1 MSESKATTVL
11 YLSGPNV
18 FTILLINSRKILYF
32 SALKKMTG
40 GLILAAISFVIC
52 AFVQIQIQVLYVSP
66 SEGRTIFI
74 INLSAFICLI
84 AISN

>member
-11 YLSGPNV
+11 YLSGSNN
-18 FTILLINSRKILYF
+18 FTILLINFGKILYF

-52 AFVQIQIQVLYVSP
+52 AFVQIQIQVLYISP
-66 SEGRTIFI
+66 TEGKTFI
-74 INLSAFICLI
+74 INLLLF
-84 AISN
+84 

>member
-1 MSESKATTVL
+1 MCESEAMTVL
-11 YLSGPNV
+11 YLSGLNI
-18 FTILLINSRKILYF
+18 FTLLLINSGKILYF

-66 SEGRTIFI
+66 SEGRTFI
-74 INLSAFICLI
+74 ISLCYFNLGDVL
-84 AISN
+84 

>member
-1 MSESKATTVL
+1 ML
-11 YLSGPNV
+11 YLSGPNN
-18 FTILLINSRKILYF
+18 FTILLINFDKILYF

-66 SEGRTIFI
+66 GEGRTFT
-74 INLSAFICLI
+74 INFFVFICLI

>member
-1 MSESKATTVL
+1 MWESKAKTVL
-11 YLSGPNV
+11 YLSGPNK
-18 FTILLINSRKILYF
+18 FTILLINFGKILYF

-66 SEGRTIFI
+66 SEGRTFT
-74 INLSAFICLI
+74 INLSVFICLI

>member
-1 MSESKATTVL
+1 
-11 YLSGPNV
+11 
-18 FTILLINSRKILYF
+18 
-32 SALKKMTG
+32 MTG

-66 SEGRTIFI
+66 SEGRTFI
-74 INLSAFICLI
+74 INLSAFIWLI

>member
-1 MSESKATTVL
+1 MWESKATTVL
-11 YLSGPNV
+11 YLSGPNN
-18 FTILLINSRKILYF
+18 FTILLINFDKILYF

-66 SEGRTIFI
+66 SEGRTFI

>member
-1 MSESKATTVL
+1 MWESKATTVL
-11 YLSGPNV
+11 YLSGPNN
-18 FTILLINSRKILYF
+18 FTILLINFGKILYF

-66 SEGRTIFI
+66 SEGSKD
-74 INLSAFICLI
+74 LSTFICLI

>member
-1 MSESKATTVL
+1 ML
-11 YLSGPNV
+11 YLSGPNN
-18 FTILLINSRKILYF
+18 FTSHIVNQFCKILYF

-52 AFVQIQIQVLYVSP
+52 AFVQIQIQVLYISP
-66 SEGRTIFI
+66 SEGSED
-74 INLSAFICLI
+74 LSAFICLI

>member
-1 MSESKATTVL
+1 MWESKATTVL
-11 YLSGPNV
+11 YLSGPNN
-18 FTILLINSRKILYF
+18 FTILLINFDKILYF

-66 SEGRTIFI
+66 GEGRTFI
-74 INLSAFICLI
+74 INFFVFICLI

>member
-1 MSESKATTVL
+1 MWESKATTVL
-11 YLSGPNV
+11 YLSGPNN
-18 FTILLINSRKILYF
+18 FTILLINFDKIPYF

-66 SEGRTIFI
+66 GEGRTFI
-74 INLSAFICLI
+74 INFFVFICLI

>member
-1 MSESKATTVL
+1 ML
-11 YLSGPNV
+11 YLSGPNN
-18 FTILLINSRKILYF
+18 FTILLINFDKILYF

-66 SEGRTIFI
+66 GEGRTFI
-74 INLSAFICLI
+74 INFFVFICLI
-84 AISN
+84 AIAN

>member
-11 YLSGPNV
+11 YLSGSNN
-18 FTILLINSRKILYF
+18 FTILLINFGKILYF

-52 AFVQIQIQVLYVSP
+52 AFVQIQIQVLYISP
-66 SEGRTIFI
+66 TEGKTFI
-74 INLSAFICLI
+74 INLLPF
-84 AISN
+84 

>member
-11 YLSGPNV
+11 YLPGSNN
-18 FTILLINSRKILYF
+18 FTILLINFGKILYF

-52 AFVQIQIQVLYVSP
+52 AFVQIQIQVLYISLT
-66 SEGRTIFI
+66 EGKTFI
-74 INLSAFICLI
+74 INLLLF
-84 AISN
+84 

>member
-1 MSESKATTVL
+1 MSESKATTVW
-11 YLSGPNV
+11 YLSGPNN
-18 FTILLINSRKILYF
+18 FTILLINFGEILYF

-66 SEGRTIFI
+66 SEGRTFI
-74 INLSAFICLI
+74 INFSVFICLI

>member
-1 MSESKATTVL
+1 MWESKATTVL
-11 YLSGPNV
+11 YLSGPND
-18 FTILLINSRKILYF
+18 FTILLINFGKILCF

-66 SEGRTIFI
+66 SEGRTFI

>member
-1 MSESKATTVL
+1 MWESKTTTVL
-11 YLSGPNV
+11 YLSGPNN
-18 FTILLINSRKILYF
+18 FTILLINFDKILYF

-66 SEGRTIFI
+66 GEGRTFI
-74 INLSAFICLI
+74 INFFVFICLI

>member
-11 YLSGPNV
+11 YLSGSNN
-18 FTILLINSRKILYF
+18 FTILLINFGKILYF

-52 AFVQIQIQVLYVSP
+52 AFVQIQIQVLYISP
-66 SEGRTIFI
+66 TEGKTFI
-74 INLSAFICLI
+74 INFLLF
-84 AISN
+84 

>member
-1 MSESKATTVL
+1 MWESKATTVL
-11 YLSGPNV
+11 YLSGPNN
-18 FTILLINSRKILYF
+18 FTILLINFDKILCF

-66 SEGRTIFI
+66 SEGRTFI

>member
-1 MSESKATTVL
+1 
-11 YLSGPNV
+11 
-18 FTILLINSRKILYF
+18 
-32 SALKKMTG
+32 MTG

-66 SEGRTIFI
+66 SEGSED
-74 INLSAFICLI
+74 LSAVICLI

>member
-1 MSESKATTVL
+1 MWESKATTVL
-11 YLSGPNV
+11 YLSGPNN
-18 FTILLINSRKILYF
+18 FTILLINFDKILYF

-66 SEGRTIFI
+66 GEGRTFI
-74 INLSAFICLI
+74 INFFVFIRLI

>member
-1 MSESKATTVL
+1 ML
-11 YLSGPNV
+11 YLSGPNN
-18 FTILLINSRKILYF
+18 FTILLINFDKILYF

-66 SEGRTIFI
+66 GEGRNFI
-74 INLSAFICLI
+74 INFFVFICLI

>member
-11 YLSGPNV
+11 YLSGSNN
-18 FTILLINSRKILYF
+18 FTILLINFGKILYF

-52 AFVQIQIQVLYVSP
+52 AFVQIQIQVLYISLT
-66 SEGRTIFI
+66 EGKTFI
-74 INLSAFICLI
+74 INLLLF
-84 AISN
+84 

>member
-18 FTILLINSRKILYF
+18 FTILLTNSRKILYF

>member
-1 MSESKATTVL
+1 ML
-11 YLSGPNV
+11 YLSGPNN
-18 FTILLINSRKILYF
+18 FTILLINFDKILYF

-66 SEGRTIFI
+66 GEGRTFI
-74 INLSAFICLI
+74 INFFVFICLI

>member
-1 MSESKATTVL
+1 MWESKATTVL
-11 YLSGPNV
+11 YLSGPNN
-18 FTILLINSRKILYF
+18 FTILLINFDKILYF

-66 SEGRTIFI
+66 GEGRTFI
-74 INLSAFICLI
+74 INFFVFICLI
-84 AISN
+84 AIST

>member
-11 YLSGPNV
+11 YLPGSNN
-18 FTILLINSRKILYF
+18 FTILLINFGKILYF

-52 AFVQIQIQVLYVSP
+52 AFVQIQIQVLYISP
-66 SEGRTIFI
+66 TEGKTFI
-74 INLSAFICLI
+74 INLLLF
-84 AISN
+84 

>member
-11 YLSGPNV
+11 YLLGPNN
-18 FTILLINSRKILYF
+18 FTILLINFGEILYF

-66 SEGRTIFI
+66 SEGGKD
-74 INLSAFICLI
+74 LSAFICLI

>member
-1 MSESKATTVL
+1 MCESEAMTVL
-11 YLSGPNV
+11 YLSGSNI
-18 FTILLINSRKILYF
+18 FTLLLINSDKILYF

-66 SEGRTIFI
+66 SEGRIFI
-74 INLSAFICLI
+74 ISLCYFNLGDVL
-84 AISN
+84 

>member
-1 MSESKATTVL
+1 MWESKATTVL
-11 YLSGPNV
+11 YLSGPNN
-18 FTILLINSRKILYF
+18 FTLLLINFDKILYF

-66 SEGRTIFI
+66 GEGRTFI
-74 INLSAFICLI
+74 INFFVFICLI